1 MKNMKVKVSGLAIAM
16 LLALPLISAAQGMGQ
31 TQGMGQSSG
40 MGTSTANGK
49 MSTPPNQ
56 AQNPPDTKQAP
67 PAAPPALDP
76 KEEDAFKKLSVMQN
90 SDPKDIVKTGDDF
103 AKNFPKSNHLE
114 TVYSIMAA
122 AYMQIGDDSNLFKY
136 GNKTLAMNPAN
147 IDALAVMT
155 VATARRIDPDQRVD
169 AANKEKQV
177 DDWGGKC
184 VNALNALVKPDGVSD
199 ADFARSRDGKLAMCY
214 SGLGQTALFEGK
226 VPDAVKDLTM
236 ATKLEGS
243 QPDPVDLYLLGVS
256 LSAGKQYNEAVTV
269 FQQCIKDSN
278 QTMVPMCQEKLNEA
292 KKEAAKAP
300 KQ

>member
-1 MKNMKVKVSGLAIAM
+1 MKNMTVKVSGLAIAM
-16 LLALPLISAAQGMGQ
+16 FLALPVISAAQGMGQ
-31 TQGMGQSSG
+31 SQGMGQGSS
-40 MGTSTANGK
+40 MGSSAANGK
-49 MSTPPNQ
+49 MGAAPNQ

-67 PAAPPALDP
+67 PAAAPALDP
-76 KEEDAFKKLSVMQN
+76 KEEDAFKKLSAMQTA
-90 SDPKDIVKTGDDF
+90 DPKDLVKAGDDF
-103 AKNFPKSNHLE
+103 AKIYTKSNHLE
-114 TVYSIMAA
+114 TVYSIMAQ
-122 AYMQIGDDSNLFKY
+122 AYMQLGDDNNLFKY

-155 VATARRIDPDQRVD
+155 VATARRIDPDQKSD
-169 AANKEKQV
+169 AMNKEKQV

-184 VNALNALVKPDGVSD
+184 INALNALMKPDGVTD

-226 VPDAVKDLTM
+226 VPDAVKDLSM
-236 ATKLEGS
+236 ATKLEGT

-256 LSAGKQYNEAVTV
+256 LSASSKFSDAVTV
-269 FQQCIKDSN
+269 FQQCIKDSD
-278 QTMVPMCQEKLNEA
+278 QRMVPMCQEKLNEA